1 MVTQE
6 AGFRIQSPNP
16 LGTDLQPISTCKEI
30 IPHHKLLELA
40 NWQSSMLYRP

>member
-6 AGFRIQSPNP
+6 AGFRIQSPSP
-16 LGTDLQPISTCKEI
+16 LGDLLPLSTCKEI

-40 NWQSSMLYRP
+40 NIWQSSMLYRP